1 MANTDYLILA
11 LAYSGLGQEREAREA
26 AQEVL
31 RRKPDF
37 TLETLPR
44 VFPYRDAATIERMT
58 ERLRGAGLN

>member
-1 MANTDYLILA
+1 M
-11 LAYSGLGQEREAREA
+11 GQERKAREA

-44 VFPYRDAATIERMT
+44 VFPYRDPATHERMT
-58 ERLRGAGLN
+58 SQLRDVGLY